1 MVGSFVVGGLVVL
14 SLALGGTAQ
23 GQSSCDAGVTKALAK
38 KVSCK
43 LKVFAAAQKSGVAV
57 NTAKLTKCEGK
68 FAASCVKA
76 QSKGDCQAQ
85 TSTCDAL
92 EAMADAAVDD
102 LNGAPP
108 TTTTASTSTTTTTLD
123 PFRPCGRDPGG
134 RAGESATAW
143 STNASRMARQAPASA
158 SRLHARPSVASARAE
173 GAAQAEAP
181 APSPAI
187 RRCPVPASRERNAR
201 C

>member
-14 SLALGGTAQ
+14 SLALSGTAQ
-23 GQSSCDAGVTKALAK
+23 GQSSCDAGVTKALAQ

-43 LKVFAAAQKSGVAV
+43 LKVFAAAQKSGAAV

-92 EAMADAAVDD
+92 EAIADAAVDN

-108 TTTTASTSTTTTTLD
+108 TTTTASISTTTTTLD

-134 RAGESATAW
+134 TCGGICDGVVDQCVQDGQTGACVCVSPPCQAIGGIGSCRGSCPSG
-143 STNASRMARQAPASA
+143 STCTFTGD
-158 SRLHARPSVASARAE
+158 PSL
-173 GAAQAEAP
+173 P
-181 APSPAI
+181 CTCFP
-187 RRCPVPASRERNAR
+187 
-201 C
+201 